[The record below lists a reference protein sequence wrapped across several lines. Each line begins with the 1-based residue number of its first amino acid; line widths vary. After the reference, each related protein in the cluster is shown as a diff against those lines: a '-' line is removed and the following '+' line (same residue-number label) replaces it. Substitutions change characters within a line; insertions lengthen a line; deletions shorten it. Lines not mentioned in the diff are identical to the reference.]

1 MTTYKKIGGPGGP
14 PIASSADRSREGP
27 RLERFRAKWIPVRV
41 KKTRQNKNLEPGSDS
56 IRTEKA
62 LAGGALVFED
72 RAEQFPA
79 LAVELHHLQLLVDAI
94 VVRRGVGDDA
104 RQVQV
109 ELDVLEAGRLLH
121 DVLAGQIVA
130 ARLQHMDQQ
139 LRGGVAI
146 GVEARILVA
155 IRIILGHELK
165 VLLHARI
172 VLPGRIERVL
182 AVVDA
187 DHALGGF
194 QPRRLHDR
202 ADRGGVDVE
211 DVYRL
216 PAELVDLLD
225 R

>member
-79 LAVELHHLQLLVDAI
+79 FAVELHHLQLLVDAI
-94 VVRRGVGDDA
+94 IVRRGIGEDA
-104 RQVQV
+104 GQRQI
-109 ELDVLEAGRLLH
+109 EHDVFEAGGLLH

-130 ARLQHMDQQ
+130 ADVWYLNHQ
-139 LRGGVAI
+139 LRSRIAV
-146 GVEARILVA
+146 GVETRILVA
-155 IRIILGHELK
+155 VGIVLRHELEI
-165 VLLHARI
+165 LLHSSV

-187 DHALGGF
+187 DDALGGL
-194 QPRRLHDR
+194 QPRRLHDGAHR
-202 ADRGGVDVE
+202 CRVDVE
-211 DVYRL
+211 DVHRL
-216 PAELVDLLD
+216 PA
-225 R
+225 